1 MFRPTR
7 DSMVVAL
14 LLVLVGTACPA
25 DLPEPIHEFDEAL
38 VIGRIR
44 KSGRQPIRNDI
55 IERQLVE
62 DRFQTPEE
70 GDLVNNVGGVPRSWT
85 SMSAQED
92 GWISA
97 SDLRSGYAF
106 CTYESPEEGILLLDA
121 SGHSMVYVNGV
132 PRVGDPYRYG
142 STILP
147 IRVRKGSNQFLFLC
161 GRGGVKASLRPL
173 PTDEAGKPMETFF
186 LERDDT
192 LPDIV
197 RDHAGDLM
205 IGVVLV
211 NAGDQSRKFDVQA
224 QRGELQYPAGTVE
237 VPACSIAKVPL
248 KIPESLV
255 YATDAEET
263 ITFTLKAD
271 RDARDVVL
279 RAKNSDEKHRITFES
294 DIDGS
299 VQYYAVVPPS
309 TPLDDPGLILTLH
322 GASVE
327 AQRQA
332 SCYRPSDFAVIV
344 APTNRRPFGFDW
356 EDWGRWDALE
366 VMEDAKNRFQTD
378 PQRQWLTG
386 HSMGGHGT
394 WHLGAMF
401 PDRFA
406 AIAPSAGWPSF
417 ESYTGAR
424 VDALVETDEVKD
436 VLLRSAGSSNT
447 TRYTSNYA
455 PLGVFV
461 LHGDADDNV
470 PVEQARMMREQLGSF
485 HTDFVYQERPD
496 AGHWW
501 GDQCMDWPP
510 LIEFLS
516 ERSLPNP
523 DQRHRID
530 FTTPG
535 PGISPGF
542 DWVTVIQQERALEPS
557 RVQIERDIEAKTVT
571 GTTENVRILEIDLS
585 AFKIP
590 EQESVLVTLDGSVL
604 QAWGPITRTDPLRRS
619 EDGTWSWYI
628 DGDQLPSYDTEK
640 NPARS
645 GPFKDAFRNRM
656 RFVVGTGGTPGEN
669 TLLEEKA
676 RFDAEQWWYRGN
688 GSIEII
694 TDEQFLS
701 DHDWRDGRNIILYGN
716 ADTNGAWDS
725 VVDDEIRVD
734 RTGVRIKDHVIQ
746 GEGLAVL
753 MIRPIPGDSK
763 AAVGVVAGTGAI
775 GNRLMR
781 TQPYWVSGIGY
792 PDFLVLGSEMLS
804 GEVDGVRATGY
815 FGNDWTIESGE
826 LIIPDEGE
834 DP

>member
-1 MFRPTR
+1 MSRVQNFIVVVLL
-7 DSMVVAL
+7 MVL
-14 LLVLVGTACPA
+14 TGTACPTE
-25 DLPEPIHEFDEAL
+25 LPEPIHEFDDAL

-44 KSGRQPIRNDI
+44 TSGRQPIRSDI
-55 IERQLVE
+55 IESQLVQGT
-62 DRFQTPEE
+62 FQTPEE
-70 GDLVNNVGGVPRSWT
+70 GQLVENDGGVSQSW
-85 SMSAQED
+85 SIIEAQDD

-97 SDLRSGYAF
+97 PDLRSGYAF
-106 CTYESPEEGILLLDA
+106 CTYESPREETLLLDA
-121 SGHSMVYVNGV
+121 SGHSMVYANGV

-147 IRVRKGSNQFLFLC
+147 VRVKKGSNQFLFLC

-173 PTDEAGKPMETFF
+173 PRDESGTPLEVFF

-197 RDHAGDLM
+197 RDRGGDLM

-211 NAGDQSRKFDVQA
+211 NAGAQSREFDVQA
-224 QRGELQYPAGTVE
+224 RRGELHYPAGARE
-237 VPACSIAKVPL
+237 VPAYSIAKVPL
-248 KIPESLV
+248 KIQESLV

-263 ITFTLKAD
+263 VTFTLETGG
-271 RDARDVVL
+271 DARDVVL
-279 RAKNSDEKHRITFES
+279 RARNSDEKHRITFES
-294 DIDGS
+294 EIDGS
-299 VQYYAVVPPS
+299 IQYYAVVPPS
-309 TPLDDPGLILTLH
+309 EPLDDPGLILTLH

-332 SCYRPSDFAVIV
+332 SCYKPSDFAVIV

-366 VMEDAKNRFQTD
+366 VMEDAKARFQTD
-378 PQRQWLTG
+378 PKRQWLTG

-394 WHLGAMF
+394 WHIGAMF

-436 VLLRSAGSSNT
+436 IFLRSAGSSNT
-447 TRYTSNYA
+447 TRYKSNYA
-455 PLGVFV
+455 PLGVFI

-470 PVEQARMMREQLGSF
+470 PVEQARMMREELGSF
-485 HTDFVYQERPD
+485 HTDFVYQEKTG

-510 LIEFLS
+510 LIEFLG

-523 DQRHRID
+523 NQRHRID

-535 PGISPGF
+535 PGISSSF
-542 DWVTVIQQERALEPS
+542 DWVTVVQQERALKPS
-557 RVQIERDIEAKTVT
+557 TVRIERDIEAKTVT
-571 GTTENVRILEIDLS
+571 GTTENVRILKLDLS

-604 QAWGPITRTDPLRRS
+604 QAWGPITGTYSLRRS
-619 EDGTWSWYI
+619 EDGTWSWYTE
-628 DGDQLPSYDTEK
+628 GNQLPSYETMK

-645 GPFKDAFRNRM
+645 GPFKEAFRNRM
-656 RFVVGTGGTPGEN
+656 RFVVGTAGTPEEN
-669 TLLEEKA
+669 TFLEEKA

-701 DHDWRDGRNIILYGN
+701 KHDWRDGRNIILYGN
-716 ADTNGAWDS
+716 ADTNVAWDS

-734 RTGVRIKDHVIQ
+734 RAGVRIGDRMI
-746 GEGLAVL
+746 EGDDLAVL
-753 MIRPIPGDSK
+753 MIRPVPGDSM
-763 AAVGVVAGTGAI
+763 AAVGVVAGTGVI
-775 GNRLMR
+775 GNRLMQ

-804 GEVDGVRATGY
+804 GAGDGVRATGY

-826 LIIPDEGE
+826 LIIPKERGNR
-834 DP
+834 